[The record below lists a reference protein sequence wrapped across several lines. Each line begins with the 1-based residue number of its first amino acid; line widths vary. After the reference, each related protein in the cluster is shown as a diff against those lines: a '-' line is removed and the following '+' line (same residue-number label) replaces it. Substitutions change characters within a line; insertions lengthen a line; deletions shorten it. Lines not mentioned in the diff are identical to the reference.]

1 MKHTLIHTSLP
12 AVGKG
17 MRVLLFTGGGGSRK
31 RQSLEV
37 DEADAEPEAC
47 SLGGG
52 FILASGLPP

>member
-17 MRVLLFTGGGGSRK
+17 TRVLLFTGGGGSRK
-31 RQSLEV
+31 RRRLEA
-37 DEADAEPEAC
+37 DEADVELEAC

-52 FILASGLPP
+52 LILASGLPP

>member
-17 MRVLLFTGGGGSRK
+17 TRVLLFTGEGGSRK
-31 RQSLEV
+31 RWHWEAN
-37 DEADAEPEAC
+37 EADAEPEAC